1 VGEIIKKIYYYFKIV
16 KLNNLKIIEIILNKN
31 LIKKIKLIINKEKAM
46 SCGGIEV

>member
-46 SCGGIEV
+46 SCVAN